1 MTNGLT
7 LDDLRS
13 KMQAMTDDEKQK
25 TLTLLARIG
34 VDLTK
39 PNADLTGTGV
49 AAFIFQNKSY
59 QADSHKDVFVK
70 LTQLLVRQH
79 PDKKEAVFSIQGRSK
94 KYFSRN
100 ESDFKHGYE
109 RIIGT
114 DIFVDTNENAQAL
127 NRRCQRLLQVF
138 GVAPTALT
146 IISC

>member
-49 AAFIFQNKSY
+49 AAFIIQNKSY

-70 LTQLLVRQH
+70 L
-79 PDKKEAVFSIQGRSK
+79 II
-94 KYFSRN
+94 
-100 ESDFKHGYE
+100 FKIL
-109 RIIGT
+109 RKI
-114 DIFVDTNENAQAL
+114 
-127 NRRCQRLLQVF
+127 
-138 GVAPTALT
+138 
-146 IISC
+146 